1 MRNIVINL
9 SRAHERKRSVTKQ
22 FRSTGMSCE
31 FFAAIDWQDLTDQQL
46 ALVDRNGRV
55 LHGRRELRLGQ
66 IACWLSHRKVLEEFL
81 RSGEERIG
89 VFEDDIVFAKDAR
102 AVIDCIS
109 RTDIPFDIIFL
120 YNGKA
125 ADRFVALR
133 KLSSTHHLGI
143 FRFHDHGALGYI
155 ITRGG
160 AKKFLSANPKIIHQL
175 DHSMHAYWENDLSV
189 YSLNPPLVITPS
201 AYSYLHE
208 APAPKRRYSAVSI
221 MRRIRSLAVEEIQR
235 RRAFQRR
242 LLERNLQDDSNGE

>member
-9 SRAHERKRSVTKQ
+9 SRAHERKRSMAKQ
-22 FRSTGMSCE
+22 FRSAGMSCK
-31 FFAAIDWQDLTDQQL
+31 FFVATDWQELTDQQL

-66 IACWLSHRKVLEEFL
+66 VACWLSHRKVLEEFL

-102 AVIDCIS
+102 DVIDCIS
-109 RTDIPFDIIFL
+109 RTNIPFDIIFL
-120 YNGKA
+120 HNGKA

-143 FRFHDHGALGYI
+143 FRFHDYGTQGYI
-155 ITRGG
+155 ITRSG
-160 AKKFLSANPKIIHQL
+160 AEKFLSSNPKIVHQL
-175 DHSMHAYWENDLSV
+175 DHSMHAYWESDLSV
-189 YSLNPPLVITPS
+189 YSLNPPTVIIPPS
-201 AYSYLHE
+201 HSYLHE
-208 APAPKRRYSAVSI
+208 SPTPKRRYSAVSI
-221 MRRIRSLAVEEIQR
+221 MHRIRSLAVEEIQR

-242 LLERNLQDDSNGE
+242 LLERNLQDNSNAG